1 MKDFIVLIA
10 TILLGVVLAGLV
22 LGFQTSANNINQ
34 KATNGIVNVFDG
46 FSSLEMI
53 RS

>member
-10 TILLGVVLAGLV
+10 TILLGVVLAGFI
-22 LGFQTSANNINQ
+22 LGFQNSANSINQ

-46 FSSLEMI
+46 FSAE
-53 RS
+53 RVNKT